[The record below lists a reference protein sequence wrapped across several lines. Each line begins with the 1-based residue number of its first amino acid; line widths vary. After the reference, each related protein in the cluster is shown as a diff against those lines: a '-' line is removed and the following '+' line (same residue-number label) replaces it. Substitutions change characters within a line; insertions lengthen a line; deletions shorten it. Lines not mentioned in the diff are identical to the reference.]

1 MNDAD
6 VFRGIRV
13 ADFSQGVAGPYCGH
27 LLAHYGADVVKVEP
41 PTGDWLRSNGR
52 RVGDHSAQSIMVG
65 GGKRSLALD
74 LKSESGRAIARRLI
88 EDADVVLE
96 SSRPGVMTRFGL
108 DYAAVSAIKPDI
120 IYLSIT
126 GFGQS
131 GPYARRPGVDTV
143 IQSYT
148 GLIFANVGSDGVPHR
163 VGILVPD
170 MVTALYGFQ
179 SIAVA
184 LYAKAMGRGGR
195 FLDVS
200 LTQAMA
206 AFQAYKLIET
216 ALEGER
222 PEPLAVPSG
231 TYPTADG
238 WISMSAINE
247 GQWSRLAV
255 ALGRADLVDDQ
266 RFKVR
271 EARRANHLVL
281 NEIIVVETRR
291 RTSAEWL
298 PRLESADIPHAR
310 VNTYADLLADS
321 HSQATRAVVWIEQA
335 NVGRVPVAGIPAA
348 PRVGEGAPSH
358 APSIG
363 EHSRAVLAELG
374 YGAIEIDALIAA
386 GVVVG

>member
-6 VFRGIRV
+6 VLKGIRV
-13 ADFSQGVAGPYCGH
+13 ADFSQGIAGPYCGH
-27 LLAHYGADVVKVEP
+27 LLAHYGADVVKIEP
-41 PTGDWLRSNGR
+41 PIGDWLRSNGR
-52 RVGDHSAQSIMVG
+52 RLGDHSAQSLMAG
-65 GGKRSLALD
+65 RGKRSLALD
-74 LKSESGRAIARRLI
+74 LKTESGRAIACRLI
-88 EDADVVLE
+88 KGADVVLE
-96 SSRPGVMTRFGL
+96 NSRPGVMTRLGL
-108 DYAAVSAIKPDI
+108 DYAAASAIQPDI

-131 GPYARRPGVDTV
+131 GPYAGRPGVDTV
-143 IQSYT
+143 IQAYT
-148 GLIFANVGSDGVPHR
+148 GLTFANVGHDGVPHR

-179 SIAVA
+179 SIMVA
-184 LYAKAMGRGGR
+184 LYAKAIGRGGR

-247 GQWSRLAV
+247 GQWARLA
-255 ALGRADLVDDQ
+255 AAIGRPDLVDDQ

-271 EARRANHLVL
+271 DARRAHHLLL
-281 NEIIVVETRR
+281 NEIIIEETKKQP
-291 RTSAEWL
+291 TAAWL
-298 PRLESADIPHAR
+298 PRLESADIPHNK
-310 VNTYADLLADS
+310 VNAYSDLLGDPHFHAA
-321 HSQATRAVVWIEQA
+321 HAVAWIEQA
-335 NVGRVPVAGIPAA
+335 SVGRVPVAGIPTA
-348 PRVGEGAPSH
+348 PRAGEGAPSQ
-358 APSIG
+358 APAIG
-363 EHSRAVLAELG
+363 EHSRGVLAELG
-374 YGAIEIDALIAA
+374 YGTMEIDALISA

>member
-1 MNDAD
+1 M
-6 VFRGIRV
+6 
-13 ADFSQGVAGPYCGH
+13 AG
-27 LLAHYGADVVKVEP
+27 
-41 PTGDWLRSNGR
+41 R
-52 RVGDHSAQSIMVG
+52 
-65 GGKRSLALD
+65 GKRSLALD
-74 LKSESGRAIARRLI
+74 LKSESGRAIACRLL
-88 EDADVVLE
+88 EGADVVPE
-96 SSRPGVMTRFGL
+96 NSRPGVMTRLGL
-108 DYAAVSAIKPDI
+108 DYAAVKTMKPDV

-148 GLIFANVGSDGVPHR
+148 GLTFANIGHDGVPHR

-170 MVTALYGFQ
+170 MVAALYGFQ
-179 SIAVA
+179 SITIA

-200 LTQAMA
+200 LSQAMA

-247 GQWSRLAV
+247 GQWSRLA
-255 ALGRADLVDDQ
+255 AAIGRPDLLDDP
-266 RFKVR
+266 RFKAR

-281 NEIIVVETRR
+281 HAIIVAETRKEP
-291 RTSAEWL
+291 SAAWL
-298 PRLESADIPHAR
+298 PRLESADIPHSN
-310 VNTYADLLADS
+310 VNAYVDVLVDP
-321 HSQATRAVVWIEQA
+321 HFEATRAIAWIEQA

-348 PRVGEGAPSH
+348 PRAGEGARSQ

-374 YGAIEIDALIAA
+374 YGATEIDVLIAA
-386 GVVVG
+386 GVVAE